1 MTDKQTETQAL
12 ADLITEN
19 AKPTIIT
26 HDKKEFLV
34 HSSSQKV
41 TDLKELTDK
50 HLLTPERRK
59 GTFQIGRTQSFIDF
73 VNRYKTEASALFGRG
88 TVSGNSISAGI
99 SAVFN
104 EHPAGDDDLKAGH
117 RDFKAEYQF
126 PVSKELQRWIG
137 TNADTMDQQE
147 FAAFIE
153 DNACDMLDPLS
164 VEADKIAALT
174 KYLGGKPADPIRM
187 IELARGLEVR
197 VKEQVQNFG
206 RIQTG
211 EMQLKYS
218 VEHEGSDGQP
228 LTIPAFFI
236 IGVPVFEGGEPYKI
250 AVRLRYRVSGGKV
263 TWSYDMF
270 KIEQTFDIAFNDT
283 LETITKDTGLPLF
296 ITA

>member
-19 AKPTIIT
+19 AKPTVIT
-26 HDKKEFLV
+26 HDNKEFLV

-50 HLLTPERRK
+50 HLLAPERRK
-59 GTFQIGRTQSFIDF
+59 GVFNIGRTQSFIDF
-73 VNRYKTEASALFGRG
+73 VNRYKTDASALFGKG
-88 TVSGNSISAGI
+88 TVFGNSISASI

-104 EHPAGDDDLKAGH
+104 EHPAGSDDLKAGH
-117 RDFKAEYQF
+117 RDFKAEYKF
-126 PVSKELQRWIG
+126 PIAKEIQRWIE
-137 TNADTMDQQE
+137 TNAETMDQQE

-153 DNACDMLDPLS
+153 DNACDMLDPLF
-164 VEADKIAALT
+164 VDEEKIAALT

-197 VKEQVQNFG
+197 VKEQVQNFS

-250 AVRLRYRVSGGKV
+250 AVRLRYRVYGGKV
-263 TWSYDMF
+263 TWSYELF
-270 KIEQTFDIAFNDT
+270 KIEQTFDIAFNDA
-283 LETITKDTGLPLF
+283 LAKIKEDTGLPLF